1 MTNPPQVEMFD
12 DTPMNEDTNTP
23 PPASVQAQVS
33 ADAAGVSF
41 LAGCLDRIIKNESS
55 ILPLRLHYNGHEAEF
70 LLQLV
75 SINGV
80 AAPEPKAESVIALH

>member
-1 MTNPPQVEMFD
+1 MTNPLQVEMFD
-12 DTPMNEDTNTP
+12 DTPMNEDTNP
-23 PPASVQAQVS
+23 RPPASEAQVS
-33 ADAAGVSF
+33 ADAAGVRF
-41 LAGCLDRIIKNESS
+41 LVDCLSQIIKNERS

-75 SINGV
+75 SLDGV